1 MAFLMSQKAL
11 TLGARVGFGFAAVL
25 LMMVI
30 LTMIGVVEVNKVD
43 SSLRKISEVHSV
55 RQRYAINFR
64 GSVHDRAIS
73 LRDVT
78 LLESEQDVRA
88 AIADIERLAKD
99 YAESARPLREIVARG
114 AGVGDDERRIF
125 DEINAIEARTEPL
138 IRGVIDA
145 RLAGRNDEA
154 RQIMLTQARP
164 AFVDW
169 LASINKFINLQEK
182 MSRTE
187 STGAQETARGFQ
199 WLMLT
204 LCAAALLVGAAVA
217 TLITRHVTRALGAD
231 PADVKRVAEAVE
243 RGELF
248 HDVAVRAGDD
258 SSIMAALARMTA
270 KLRTTVQ
277 GVRQAAGVVTETST
291 GMVERN
297 KELSERTQQQA
308 GSLEQTAASMDELT
322 TTVGNNVDNARLADE
337 LAVSASEVA
346 VKGGE
351 VVTKVV
357 DTMRSIDDSS
367 RKIVDIISVID
378 GIAFQTNILALNAAV
393 EAARAGEQGRGFAVV
408 AGEVR
413 NLAQRSASAAKE
425 IKSLITDSVEKVGIG
440 TGLANAA
447 GTTMGEIVDSVQR
460 VKHIIGEI
468 ASASQEQ
475 SAGIRHVNA
484 ALGDMDTMT
493 QENAGMVEQAAQ
505 SAAALQEQAEALSR
519 AVSVF
524 KL

>member
-1 MAFLMSQKAL
+1 MAFLMAQNSL
-11 TLGARVGFGFAAVL
+11 TLRARVRFGFAAVL
-25 LMMVI
+25 LMMVV
-30 LTMIGVVEVNKVD
+30 LTAIGVMEVNEVD

-78 LLESEQDVRA
+78 LVDAEQDVRA
-88 AIADIERLAKD
+88 AVADIERLAKD
-99 YAESARPLREIVARG
+99 YADSAQPLRDIMARG
-114 AGVGDDERRIF
+114 TDVGEDERRIF
-125 DEINAIEARTEPL
+125 EEINAVEAKTLPV
-138 IRGVIDA
+138 IRAVIDA

-154 RQIMLTQARP
+154 RQIMLAQAKP
-164 AFVDW
+164 AFIGW

-182 MSRTE
+182 MSRAE
-187 STGAQETARGFQ
+187 SSGAQDAARGFK
-199 WLMLT
+199 WLMLS
-204 LCAAALLVGAAVA
+204 LCAAALVVGAAVA
-217 TLITRHVTRALGAD
+217 SLITRHVTRALGAD

-248 HDVAVRAGDD
+248 HNVAVRTGDNN
-258 SSIMAALARMTA
+258 SIMAALSRMNA
-270 KLRTTVQ
+270 KLRATVAD
-277 GVRQAAGVVTETST
+277 VREAAGIVTDTSA
-291 GMVERN
+291 GIVQRN

-308 GSLEQTAASMDELT
+308 GALEQTAASMDQLT
-322 TTVGNNVDNARLADE
+322 TAVGNNVDNARLADQ
-337 LAVSASEVA
+337 LAVSASDVA

-351 VVTKVV
+351 VVSKVV

-425 IKSLITDSVEKVGIG
+425 IKALITDSVEKVGVG
-440 TGLANAA
+440 ASLANTA
-447 GTTMGEIVDSVQR
+447 GTTMEEIVDSVQR
-460 VKHIIGEI
+460 VQHIIAEI

-475 SAGIRHVNA
+475 NAGIRHVNT
-484 ALGDMDTMT
+484 ALGDMDTVT
-493 QENAGMVEQAAQ
+493 QENAGMVEQAAT
-505 SAAALQEQAEALSR
+505 SASALQKQADALSK